1 MRAIFERVNGSRT
14 AVAFFDCAAADRG
27 ARRLRGML

>member
-1 MRAIFERVNGSRT
+1 MWATFERVNGSGT

-27 ARRLRGML
+27 ARRLRGIP